1 MKRITALLIL
11 IALLC
16 PVLTAATLAAT
27 DAPAQPAQLND
38 SLVTLLDFTGDTDKE
53 QKKDKA
59 PAGKA
64 YDSIAVIGT
73 ASIADGI
80 ATVPADVGAYL
91 SIKATDSSDIYDLK
105 NKTLIFRAKMTPVQ
119 TPGAVTAFVDAPAL
133 SITQANAT
141 TNYQM
146 TVTPRIDNTNKAH
159 MVTGAFASTED
170 CTYAI
175 SMAEDTD
182 AKTITFSFYQSKKT
196 AEFTLLDTWSETY
209 TDASA
214 TLQKTG
220 NWIFGKRSNKLD
232 KVSSSAFEFDDI
244 RVYSKPLTAA
254 DLTAVAT
261 GEADRAY
268 AAAQADVQ
276 LVAYQTAGRA
286 DSYDIRF
293 IGTVGSTEHSAV
305 GFEILAVYDNGS
317 RRFCR
322 ESSTVYT
329 SLLGVSENGIT
340 EKVTVEDMGGTYLVA
355 LTVTG
360 IPRSVGSVSFRVRPY
375 TVDTNGNK
383 AYGTEKTVTNPIQ

>member
-16 PVLTAATLAAT
+16 SVLTAAAFAAT
-27 DAPAQPAQLND
+27 DAPAQPALLND
-38 SLVTLLDFTGDTDKE
+38 SLVTHLDFTGDTDKE

-59 PAGKA
+59 PAGEA
-64 YDSIAVIGT
+64 YDSIAVIGA
-73 ASIADGI
+73 ASIANGI
-80 ATVPADVGAYL
+80 ATVPADKGAYL
-91 SIKATDSSDIYDLK
+91 SIKATASSDIYDLK
-105 NKTLIFRAKMTPVQ
+105 NKTLIFRAKMTPTQ
-119 TPGAVTAFVDAPAL
+119 TPGAVTAFIESPVLD
-133 SITQANAT
+133 IVQANADA
-141 TNYQM
+141 NYQM
-146 TVTPRIDNTNKAH
+146 TVKPLIDGASKAH
-159 MVTGAFASTED
+159 AVTDAFASTED

-182 AKTITFSFYQSKKT
+182 AKTVTFSFFRSKN
-196 AEFTLLDTWSETY
+196 AADFTLLDTWSETY
-209 TDASA
+209 TDAST

-232 KVSSSAFEFDDI
+232 KVSSSAFDFDDI

-276 LVAYQTAGRA
+276 LVAYQTAGNA

-340 EKVTVEDMGGTYLVA
+340 ETVTAGEMGGTYLVA

-360 IPRSVGSVSFRVRPY
+360 IPRTVGSVSFRVRPY
-375 TVDTNGNK
+375 TVDADGNK
-383 AYGTEKTVTNPIQ
+383 TYGTEKTVTNPIQ